1 MGGNNYKSH
10 KSSINIQYKG
20 CFYHSILELKFIL
33 LIEDRCSWIREP
45 VAIHYD
51 PNTFEV
57 TNYINEKTKK
67 YIPDF
72 LVRKWRDNTAYLIEI
87 KPRRFLDSEQMRI
100 RKIVTENYLKQKN
113 VDWRYKILTEE
124 DIKLTDIKTDLLKK
138 IIDENRN
145 LQGKLNL
152 IKRDKKYNNT
162 PQKYF
167 ANIPYLVTKEITP
180 EDYKRYVK
188 YGILPS
194 SSEEIEFLMEEQISY
209 IANFGG
215 FIGWKQ

>member
-1 MGGNNYKSH
+1 MGGSNHKSH

-33 LIEDRCSWIREP
+33 LIEDKCSWIREP

-51 PNTFEV
+51 PNTLEV

-72 LVRKWRDNTAYLIEI
+72 LVRKWKENTAHLIEI
-87 KPRRFLDSEQMRI
+87 KPTRFLDLEQMRI
-100 RKIVTENYLKQKN
+100 RRIVTENYLKQKN
-113 VDWRYKILTEE
+113 VDWQFKVITED
-124 DIKLTDIKTDLLKK
+124 DIKLNDFKTDLLKR

-145 LQGKLNL
+145 LQSKLSL
-152 IKRDKKYNNT
+152 IKRDRKYNNT

-167 ANIPYLVTKEITP
+167 ANIPYLITKEITP

-188 YGILPS
+188 YGVLPDS
-194 SSEEIEFLMEEQISY
+194 NESIGFLFEESGEYKSMYF
-209 IANFGG
+209 
-215 FIGWKQ
+215 